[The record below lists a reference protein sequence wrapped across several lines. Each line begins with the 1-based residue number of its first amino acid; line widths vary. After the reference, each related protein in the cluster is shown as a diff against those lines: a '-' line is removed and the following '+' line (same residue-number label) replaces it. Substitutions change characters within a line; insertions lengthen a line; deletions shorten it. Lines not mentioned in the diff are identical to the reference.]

1 MISPRIA
8 LATSAD
14 HPEGLGGEGLLT
26 KSLLERDTRPEWVVW
41 NDPSVPWSDYG
52 LIVLRC
58 TWDYPDH
65 LDAFRA
71 WVRSPAV
78 AVRLVNTPTLVL
90 DNLHKGYLADLG
102 ELAVPTVV
110 VPAGMTVDLGRL
122 RWDASVVKP
131 AVGVGGIG
139 AVRRAT
145 QADLDAL
152 TLASPGVDAVVQP
165 YLWDVEQ
172 RGEVSVVCIGGE
184 PTHAVLK
191 LPAAGGFR
199 IHDHWGGTTEPV
211 DPDPEVLDLAR
222 AVLARQRARPDYA
235 RVDVLYDGEVP
246 RVVEVELVEP
256 YLYFE
261 VAPDAADRL
270 AGLLVRRLRERA

>member
-8 LATSAD
+8 LATSVD

-26 KSLLERDTRPEWVVW
+26 KSLLERETRPEWVVW
-41 NDPSVPWSDYG
+41 NDPAVPWADYD

-65 LDAFRA
+65 VDAFRE

-78 AVRLVNTPTLVL
+78 AMRLVNTPTLVL
-90 DNLHKGYLADLG
+90 GNVHKGYLADLG
-102 ELAVPTVV
+102 DLAVPTVV
-110 VPAGMTVDLGRL
+110 VPAGMTVDLDRL

-131 AVGVGGIG
+131 AVGAGGVG

-152 TLASPGVDAVVQP
+152 TLGAGVDAVVQP
-165 YLWDVEQ
+165 YLWDVEH
-172 RGEVSVVCIGGE
+172 RGEVSVICIGGE

-191 LPAAGGFR
+191 RPAPGEFR
-199 IHDHWGGTTEPV
+199 IHDHWGGSTELV
-211 DPDPEVLDLAR
+211 EPDADVLDLSR
-222 AVLARQRARPDYA
+222 AVLARLRTPPDYA
-235 RVDVLYDGEVP
+235 RVDVLYDGVAP
-246 RVVEVELVEP
+246 LVVELELIEP
-256 YLYFE
+256 YLYLE
-261 VAPDAADRL
+261 VAPEAADRL
-270 AGLLVRRLRERA
+270 AGLLVRRVRDRT